1 MTPRLSFFATGLVAV
16 SALIAVDAAAQQTNG
31 WYIGGGIG
39 ANWLRDSDV
48 TGGVVNSK
56 AEFERGWAG
65 VAALGYGLGNGFRLE
80 GELGYRNND
89 VDKVSGASGGGDV
102 SQWSLM
108 GNALYDF
115 QTGTAFTPYVG
126 IGLGG
131 VRVDVDNGRTFTGGR
146 TINDDDTVF
155 AYQGILGVAYSLAP
169 QWKLDL
175 NYRYFASL
183 DPTFKTN
190 DGIKVDGENR
200 NHTVLLALRYEFG
213 APRPTPMPTPVQ
225 APAPAP
231 APMPAPPP
239 PQASP
244 APAPAPAPALQRSY
258 LVFFDFDKSDITA
271 EARRIIQQAADNSR
285 RGGVS
290 RIQATGHADRS
301 GSDRYN
307 MALSMRRANAVK
319 AELVRSGVPESQIS
333 VLGRGESEPLV
344 PTPDG
349 VREPQNRRV
358 EILLQ

>member
-1 MTPRLSFFATGLVAV
+1 MIRRSSLAALVLAA
-16 SALIAVDAAAQQTNG
+16 SALASVDAAAQQTSG
-31 WYIGGGIG
+31 WYIGGGLG

-48 TGGVVNSK
+48 GGSGVTTTK
-56 AEFERGWAG
+56 AEFDTGL
-65 VAALGYGLGNGFRLE
+65 AAAAAVGYGLGNGFRLE
-80 GELGYRNND
+80 AELGYRKND
-89 VDKVSGASGGGDV
+89 VDKVGGAAGGGDV

-108 GNALYDF
+108 GNVLYDF

-126 IGLGG
+126 LGLGG
-131 VRVDVDNGRTFTGGR
+131 VRVDVDGGRTFSGGR
-146 TINDDDTVF
+146 TINDDDTAF
-155 AYQGILGVAYSLAP
+155 AYQGIAGVAYSLAP

-175 NYRYFASL
+175 SYRYFASL
-183 DPTFKTN
+183 DPSFKTN
-190 DGIKVDGENR
+190 DNLKVDAENR

-213 APRPTPMPTPVQ
+213 APKPAPMATPVQ
-225 APAPAP
+225 APPPAPAPAP
-231 APMPAPPP
+231 APMA
-239 PQASP
+239 AP
-244 APAPAPAPALQRSY
+244 APAPAPAPAAIQRSY

-271 EARRIIQQAADNSR
+271 EARRVIQQASDNAK

-319 AELVRSGVPESQIS
+319 TELVRSGIPEGQI
-333 VLGRGESEPLV
+333 VVIAKGESEPLV

-358 EILLQ
+358 EIILQ